1 VPAVPD
7 VRPRFVVEP
16 PLIKLGRWMRAAG
29 DDVVTAE
36 AGRCAIDLAQR
47 AARENRVVLTR
58 RRDFPPGPARALL
71 ILADRLEDQ
80 LAQVYTTLGAPDVQ
94 GSALTRCV
102 LCNTAL
108 EEVDRRSVALP
119 PRVEIR
125 EPRVMR
131 CPSCARLFWE
141 GTHTEAMRSRLQLV
155 LDRVREAGS
164 SIPASP
170 RAAAPELNPGTTEE
184 NRRIAELRSFLESF
198 GFAWRGYRKKRRK
211 ARANLAR
218 RMGELGL
225 PNLAAYAMRVRADG
239 AERRRL
245 HAVVGITVSR
255 FFRDRVDWDLLGQQA
270 LAPWAA
276 RGGARRAWSIG
287 CASGEEPFTLRLLW
301 LAFAADAALEI
312 LATEVQPELIERAR
326 RGIYPRAALHSM
338 PSGIAERW
346 MRQAGATVA
355 LDPALVASVDVRCH
369 DYLLDPWPVGFDL
382 ILARNGIFT
391 YRAREEHE
399 AWLERVVTSLRPEG
413 WLFLGSN
420 DLLPEGIRRRF
431 ERVGRT
437 LWRLR

>member
-1 VPAVPD
+1 MPD
-7 VRPRFVVEP
+7 DRPRFMIEP

-29 DDVVTAE
+29 DDVLAVG
-36 AGRCAIDLAQR
+36 AGLPAIDLAQR
-47 AARENRVVLTR
+47 AAREDRIVLTR
-58 RRDFPPGPARALL
+58 RRDFPPGPARVLL
-71 ILADRLEDQ
+71 IAPDRLDDQ
-80 LAQVYTTLGAPDVQ
+80 LAQLYATFGPPDL
-94 GSALTRCV
+94 SAAALTRCV
-102 LCNTAL
+102 LCNATL
-108 EEVDRRSVALP
+108 EEIDRHTVQLP

-141 GTHTEAMRSRLQLV
+141 GTHTEAMRSRLRLV
-155 LDRVREAGS
+155 LDRVRETKP
-164 SIPASP
+164 PAV
-170 RAAAPELNPGTTEE
+170 AMELSPGTTEE

-225 PNLAAYAMRVRADG
+225 SNLAVYAARIRADSE
-239 AERRRL
+239 ERRRL
-245 HAVVGITVSR
+245 HEVVGITVSR
-255 FFRDRVDWDLLGQQA
+255 FFRDRVDWDLLAQQV

-276 RGGARRAWSIG
+276 RGGIRRAWSVG

-301 LAFAADAALEI
+301 QEVASGATLEI
-312 LATEVQPELIERAR
+312 LATEVRPELLERAR
-326 RGIYPRAALHSM
+326 RGVYPRAALHSM
-338 PSGIAERW
+338 PPQIAERW
-346 MRQAGATVA
+346 MRQDSATIA
-355 LDPALVASVDVRCH
+355 LDPALVASVDFRRH
-369 DYLLDPWPVGFDL
+369 DYLCDPWPVGFDL

-399 AWLERVVTSLRPEG
+399 AWVERIVALLRPEG

-420 DLLPEGIRRRF
+420 DLVPDGIKRRF
-431 ERVGRT
+431 ERAGRT